1 MMAGTSVTIPVLPA
15 TALSADVVI
24 PSNASGVV
32 VFAHGSGSSRTSPR
46 NRLVAEHL
54 QRCGLATVLTDLLT
68 DDEEAIDGQTG
79 RFRFNIDLLADRLGS
94 VIEWTS
100 SHDALATLPVG
111 LFGASTGAAAA
122 IVAAVDHADR
132 VGAVVSRGGR
142 PDLAGPSV
150 GSLAAPLLLIV
161 GSADP
166 HVLDLNRAT
175 SHLLRCEWRLEIVQG
190 ATHLFEEPG
199 ALDRVAD
206 LAADWLTRHL
216 AAIREGAE

>member
-1 MMAGTSVTIPVLPA
+1 MMSGTSLMIPIRA
-15 TALSADVVI
+15 TTALSADVVVPADPI
-24 PSNASGVV
+24 GVV

-54 QRCGLATVLTDLLT
+54 QRSGLATVLTDLLT
-68 DDEEAIDGQTG
+68 DDEEVVDRDTG
-79 RFRFNIDLLADRLGS
+79 RFRFNIELLGSRLGH

-100 SHDALATLPVG
+100 SHDALSALPVG
-111 LFGASTGAAAA
+111 VFGASTGAAAA
-122 IVAAVDHADR
+122 IVAAADHPDR

-142 PDLAGPSV
+142 PDLAGTKLV
-150 GSLAAPLLLIV
+150 NLRAPLLLIV
-161 GSADP
+161 GSGDP

-175 SHLLRCEWRLEIVQG
+175 SRLLRCEWGLEIVQG

-216 AAIREGAE
+216 TAVREGRQ

>member
-1 MMAGTSVTIPVLPA
+1 MMSGTSVTIPVRA
-15 TALSADVVI
+15 TTALSADVVV
-24 PSNASGVV
+24 PADPSGVV

-54 QRCGLATVLTDLLT
+54 QRSGLATVLTDLLT
-68 DDEEAIDGQTG
+68 DDEEVIDRETD
-79 RFRFNIDLLADRLGS
+79 RFRFNIELLATRLGR
-94 VIEWTS
+94 VIEWTA
-100 SHDALATLPVG
+100 SHDALAPLPVG

-142 PDLAGPSV
+142 PDLAGPNV
-150 GSLAAPLLLIV
+150 ASLEAPLLLIV
-161 GSADP
+161 GSGDP

-175 SHLLRCEWRLEIVQG
+175 SRLLRCEWRLEIVQG

-216 AAIREGAE
+216 GATRDA